1 MLVFNRF
8 TRPYSFEGEIM
19 RKTLAAATA
28 ATMLVAGAP
37 AVANA
42 QIVAPAPSSQI
53 VIPRDVTNFFNGL
66 TPLNWHDTEQAL
78 KIGAAWILINVAL
91 SVLGGLITTVLQLTG
106 TIAASS

>member
-1 MLVFNRF
+1 
-8 TRPYSFEGEIM
+8 M

-28 ATMLVAGAP
+28 ATMIVAGAP

-66 TPLNWHDTEQAL
+66 TPLNWHDTEQVL
-78 KIGAAWILINVAL
+78 KIGAAYILINLALGAL
-91 SVLGGLITTVLQLTG
+91 SGIITAILSAADV
-106 TIAASS
+106 IVASS